1 MQTSR
6 QGKSNSTD
14 LDDFHLG
21 LIIAGERKMSRLFLR
36 FLVLSVLL
44 MPISV
49 FGQITK
55 WRYVQTIYS
64 GVKLYMKDEF
74 EKLKNKNILVWDKRV
89 GPDGSFAILQVEW
102 DCIEKS
108 LRTKQMTLY
117 DTDKILL
124 KTFCEFN
131 WQTVIPS
138 SVAETLYNQIC
149 LAKPENRF
157 AKIITVKAN
166 LRSFPDKDAEVL
178 RIAEKG
184 DRFILIEGT
193 GENGWYNIADEKTQ
207 QDYWIHGNSIE
218 IPEEKSVENKSKKTK
233 NLKKSR

>member
-1 MQTSR
+1 
-6 QGKSNSTD
+6 
-14 LDDFHLG
+14 
-21 LIIAGERKMSRLFLR
+21 MSQLFLR

-49 FGQITK
+49 FGQTTK
-55 WRYVQTIYS
+55 WRYVQTIYG

-74 EKLKNKNILVWDKRV
+74 ESLKSKNILVWDKRV
-89 GPDGSFAILQVEW
+89 RSDGSFAILQVEW
-102 DCIEKS
+102 DCVGKRY
-108 LRTKQMTLY
+108 RTKQMTLY

-124 KTFCEFN
+124 KTFRKFD

-138 SVAETLYNQIC
+138 SVSETFYSQIC

-157 AKIITVKAN
+157 AKIVAVKAD

-184 DRFILIEGT
+184 NRFILIEGT
-193 GENGWYNIADEKTQ
+193 GEGGWYNIVDEKTQ
-207 QDYWIHGNSIE
+207 QDYWIHGDNIKFS
-218 IPEEKSVENKSKKTK
+218 EEKSVEKKPRK
-233 NLKKSR
+233 PRKSR